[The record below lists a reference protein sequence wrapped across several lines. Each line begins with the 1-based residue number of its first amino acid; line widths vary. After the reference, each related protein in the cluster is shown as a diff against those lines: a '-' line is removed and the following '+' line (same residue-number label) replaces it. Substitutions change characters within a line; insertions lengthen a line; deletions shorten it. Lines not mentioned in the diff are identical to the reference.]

1 MDEKIKANIEESNKL
16 LSEYNNLNDKIYN
29 RDGFRMTQL
38 EKLLDINNKE
48 FMELVKQKVENQ
60 K

>member
-16 LSEYNNLNDKIYN
+16 VSEYNNLNDKIYN
-29 RDGFRMTQL
+29 RNGFRMTEL
-38 EKLLDINNKE
+38 EKLLDIINKE

>member
-16 LSEYNNLNDKIYN
+16 VSEYNNLNDKIYN
-29 RDGFRMTQL
+29 RNGFRMTEL